1 MKITGFIWLEQFVEK
16 LLVKHGVD
24 PYEVED
30 VFYNRPRIAK
40 ANRGTVKGEDVYR
53 ALGQTDDG
61 RYLTVIFIYKPA
73 EQKALI
79 ISGRDMDR
87 KERKQYGRAK

>member
-16 LLVKHGVD
+16 LLVKHRVE

-30 VFYNRPRIAK
+30 VFYNQPHIAK
-40 ANRGTVKGEDVYR
+40 ANRGNVQGEDVYR

-61 RYLTVIFIYKPA
+61 RYLIVIFIYKPS
-73 EQKALI
+73 EQKALV
-79 ISGRDMDR
+79 ISARDMDR
-87 KERKQYGRAK
+87 KERKRYGR